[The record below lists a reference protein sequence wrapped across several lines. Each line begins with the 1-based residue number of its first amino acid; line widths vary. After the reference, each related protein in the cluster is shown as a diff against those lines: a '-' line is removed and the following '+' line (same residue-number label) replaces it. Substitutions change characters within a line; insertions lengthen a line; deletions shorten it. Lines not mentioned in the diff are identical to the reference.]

1 MELVLLV
8 VEVIYMVITF
18 WWLHG
23 SRKKPDIYAYIY
35 FILVFVLYVFIEKS
49 YIPKTYIYVVLMA
62 NVLLCMFEFGDKIRD
77 AALYTVINY
86 LFLYILQFLFAVA
99 YMIFSPTG
107 DLLQLTFPVLTVMH
121 SLILVF
127 IIFLQIK
134 MPVGKYVKAFIR
146 INYVGNII
154 LILVGIVMIVIQLV
168 QKSSFH
174 FKNDYFVSMTI
185 GIALFALFFVKMYE
199 EIKQNAAYKERLLL
213 QEKYNKVYEDL
224 LEEIRHRQHDY
235 NNHLQALFSMNMAYD
250 DVDEL
255 KRHQIEYYKKIDRQD
270 DYDLLKNSGSPVLA
284 AFVYL
289 KVQNADK
296 KQINAEVRIDVERL
310 EHTGAFTDVIEL
322 VGNLFDNA
330 CEATEA
336 FAYNRMFFSIVQNG
350 NLLNI
355 ESSNPYEWEEDEK
368 VDRFFKDGMSTKGK
382 QHGIGL
388 ANVRK
393 IVKKYHGVMEV
404 AFDKKEEIKLIK
416 FHICLRIELS

>member
-1 MELVLLV
+1 
-8 VEVIYMVITF
+8 
-18 WWLHG
+18 
-23 SRKKPDIYAYIY
+23 
-35 FILVFVLYVFIEKS
+35 
-49 YIPKTYIYVVLMA
+49 MA

-296 KQINAEVRIDVERL
+296 KQVNAEVRIDVERL
-310 EHTGAFTDVIEL
+310 EHTGAFTDIIEL

-416 FHICLRIELS
+416 FHICLRIELN